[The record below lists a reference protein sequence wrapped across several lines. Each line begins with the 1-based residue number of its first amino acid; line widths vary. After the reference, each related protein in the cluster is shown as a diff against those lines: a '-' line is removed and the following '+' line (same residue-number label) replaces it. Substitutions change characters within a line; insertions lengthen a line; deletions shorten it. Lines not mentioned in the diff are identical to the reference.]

1 MKTYTITTKNNCE
14 LIIEKYTLKEIIN
27 LIIDNYINNKEY
39 LNEEQ
44 YVSIEYKDGSSYT
57 LYGNG
62 EEIGK
67 FKKNGISKVIEDNG
81 NTYSVYGFE
90 PKTLDEIIIGF

>member
-1 MKTYTITTKNNCE
+1 MKAYTITDDNCKI
-14 LIIEKYTLKEIIN
+14 IIEKYILKEVIN
-27 LIIDNYINNKEY
+27 LIMDNYINNKDY
-39 LNEEQ
+39 LDEEQ

-67 FKKNGISKVIEDNG
+67 FKKSGIVKVIEDNG

-90 PKTLDEIIIGF
+90 PKTLDEIING